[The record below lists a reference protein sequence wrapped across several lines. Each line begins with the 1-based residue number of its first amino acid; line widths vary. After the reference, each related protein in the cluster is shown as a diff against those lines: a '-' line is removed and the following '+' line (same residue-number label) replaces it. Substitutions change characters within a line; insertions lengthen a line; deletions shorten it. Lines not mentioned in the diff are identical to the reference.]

1 MSRYAPTIH
10 TDPARIAALEA
21 LLPQLRGQTHVE
33 ITLDDGTRL
42 LGTVAV
48 QPTLQQYRDADENE
62 GSNGQ
67 LRLDDLDS
75 RCSSTWCGSTGS
87 PASASCPRSSNP
99 APGRPA

>member
-67 LRLDDLDS
+67 LRLDDLDTPVQHHLVWLD
-75 RCSSTWCGSTGS
+75 RI
-87 PASASCPRSSNP
+87 ASIRQLPP
-99 APGRPA
+99 VE